1 MKYNDKSLEVRKEYT
16 KKAKNE
22 FWERV
27 YFYMLPTAQQRIK
40 WLKKKEK
47 FAKIGEHVH
56 YQPRKYP
63 TDGYNLKIH
72 NNVAIAADVE
82 FILHDIIH
90 WVYNGIEGKR
100 VYKEFSGCV
109 EVMDNVFIG
118 AQSVILPN
126 VRIGPN
132 AIIAAGSIVNKDV
145 PPNTIV
151 GGVPAKVIGSFNELF
166 EKRKEYNKKIMEL
179 SNEEIIEKQ
188 WDEFYKSRQ

>member
-1 MKYNDKSLEVRKEYT
+1 MV
-16 KKAKNE
+16 
-22 FWERV
+22 
-27 YFYMLPTAQQRIK
+27 
-40 WLKKKEK
+40 KKEK
-47 FAKIGEHVH
+47 KFAEIGEHVH

-109 EVMDNVFIG
+109 EIMDNVFIG
-118 AQSVILPN
+118 AKSLILPN

-132 AIIAAGSIVNKDV
+132 AIVAAGSVVNKDV

-151 GGVPAKVIGSFNELF
+151 GGVPAKVIGSFDELF
-166 EKRKEYNKKIMEL
+166 EKRKKYNDIIKDL
-179 SNEEIIEKQ
+179 SNEEILEKQ
-188 WDEFYKSRQ
+188 WGDFYEERK